1 MQNRRRFESK
11 QKSVAAKSKKK
22 KKSFEKKS
30 LEFPYLKQFTPFW
43 VSK

>member
-1 MQNRRRFESK
+1 MQDRRRFESK

-22 KKSFEKKS
+22 KKKSFEKS

>member
-1 MQNRRRFESK
+1 MQDRRRFESK
-11 QKSVAAKSKKK
+11 QKSVAAKSK